1 MDANENKDGIDLTDI
16 DAVKAALTDR
26 ARRFYE
32 EYVIDLDRV
41 RALKAAGYKHSN
53 EKSARA
59 EASRM
64 LASVN
69 GSTYVNYLQNNLV
82 EATGITRIRIVNEY
96 KRYLPKS
103 ADGQP
108 IDSKDHLAALKGLRD
123 ITGADAP
130 KQTKT
135 ELTGKDG
142 ESIDFTGAVIV
153 IPERAKPKTLDEEQE
168 GKPPLDTKL
177 SDL

>member
-1 MDANENKDGIDLTDI
+1 MDASEEKDGIDLADI
-16 DAVKAALTDR
+16 EAVKAALTDKQ
-26 ARRFYE
+26 RRFVE
-32 EYVIDLDRV
+32 LYVVDLDRP
-41 RALKAAGYKHSN
+41 KAVDRAGYKNQTDDAKYVQANRLLSDA
-53 EKSARA
+53 K
-59 EASRM
+59 
-64 LASVN
+64 VN
-69 GSTYVNYLQNNLV
+69 AYKNYLQNNLV
-82 EATGITRIRIVNEY
+82 EATGVTRIRIVNEY

-103 ADGQP
+103 ADARP

-142 ESIDFTGAVIV
+142 ESLDFTGAVIV
-153 IPERAKPKTLDEEQE
+153 VPEKAKPKSLDEEQE
-168 GKPPLDTKL
+168 GKAPLGTKL